1 MQAGD
6 TPDLH
11 STFSISAFYTM
22 IIRLL
27 LLVRPFKNETRRKA
41 MVTAIIL
48 LNVARERINETAQE
62 LSDVKGMSEV
72 FSVSG
77 RYDLVAIA
85 RVGGNEELAEL
96 VTNKML
102 KIKGIIGSETMLA
115 FRTYSRHDL
124 EGMFSIGF
132 EE

>member
-1 MQAGD
+1 
-6 TPDLH
+6 
-11 STFSISAFYTM
+11 
-22 IIRLL
+22 
-27 LLVRPFKNETRRKA
+27 

-48 LNVARERINETAQE
+48 LNVAREQINETAQE
-62 LSDVKGMSEV
+62 LSDLHGMSEV

-85 RVGGNEELAEL
+85 RISNNDELAEL

-102 KIKGIIGSETMLA
+102 KIKAITGSETMLA

-124 EGMFSIGF
+124 EGMFSVGF
-132 EE
+132 EK

>member
-1 MQAGD
+1 
-6 TPDLH
+6 
-11 STFSISAFYTM
+11 
-22 IIRLL
+22 
-27 LLVRPFKNETRRKA
+27 

-48 LNVARERINETAQE
+48 LNVARERINETAQD
-62 LSDVKGMSEV
+62 LSDIKGMSEV

-85 RVGGNEELAEL
+85 RVGSNDELAEL

-102 KIKGIIGSETMLA
+102 KINGITKSETMLA

>member
-1 MQAGD
+1 
-6 TPDLH
+6 
-11 STFSISAFYTM
+11 
-22 IIRLL
+22 
-27 LLVRPFKNETRRKA
+27 

-48 LNVARERINETAQE
+48 LNVARERINETAQD
-62 LSDVKGMSEV
+62 LSDIKGMSEV

-85 RVGGNEELAEL
+85 RVGSNDELAEL

-102 KIKGIIGSETMLA
+102 KINGITKSETMLA

-132 EE
+132 EG